1 MSMKPLSLHK
11 SFMIKLRQMKY
22 TKVVLELRDSC
33 LKSNYM
39 HKTVQMTQLVLQ
51 EFSWAST
58 STINYQKSLKEI
70 KMETNDYL
78 FSSPIQFLR
87 KTTFE

>member
-1 MSMKPLSLHK
+1 MKPLSSHN

-39 HKTVQMTQLVLQ
+39 HKTVQMTQSFCRNFPGLQ
-51 EFSWAST
+51 PA
-58 STINYQKSLKEI
+58 QL
-70 KMETNDYL
+70 
-78 FSSPIQFLR
+78 
-87 KTTFE
+87 TTRNH

>member
-1 MSMKPLSLHK
+1 MGMKPLSSHN

-39 HKTVQMTQLVLQ
+39 HKTVQMTQIVLQ
-51 EFSWAST
+51 EFSRAST

-70 KMETNDYL
+70 KMETNYYL